1 MNKNFISVFFLMLAM
16 SVSAMAQ
23 SYEEDLA
30 FFKERVKTLGSDE
43 FGGRK
48 PLTEY
53 ETKTIHYIA
62 DEFKKLGLQPAN
74 GDSYFQPVKEI
85 STFTRPV
92 KDKITVKCA
101 KGSMDLKFSD
111 DIVVWTNRG
120 TEKVV
125 IPTTDYVFCGFGIN
139 APEYGWK
146 VCQASHV
153 QTNIALCSETMNA
166 EALGMKGWLSEE
178 ACKKMFALSGLNFG
192 ETIAAA
198 KKPGFKSFTMKAK
211 SKVILN
217 VKMTVGESHNVAA
230 VLPGTDLKDE
240 YLVFT
245 AHWDHFG
252 IGTPIDG
259 DSIYN
264 GASDNAS
271 GVATLM
277 LLAKKYQSL
286 PVRPRRSIVFV
297 AVTSEECG
305 LLGSQYYCEHPLFP
319 LSKTAINLNFDGTA
333 PRERTHDVSL
343 RAAGKTDTD
352 ALVIAMAAAQGRTVK
367 VITEDPAGGY
377 FRSDHFNFVK
387 KGVPTIL
394 VGGGK
399 DYVDKARHE
408 AKPKVYRYHQPNDEY
423 DESWWDFDGAMEDMN
438 LMFSIGLVIAN
449 NDEMPKWTKEA
460 DFQRQ

>member
-1 MNKNFISVFFLMLAM
+1 M
-16 SVSAMAQ
+16 
-23 SYEEDLA
+23 
-30 FFKERVKTLGSDE
+30 
-43 FGGRK
+43 
-48 PLTEY
+48 
-53 ETKTIHYIA
+53 
-62 DEFKKLGLQPAN
+62 
-74 GDSYFQPVKEI
+74 
-85 STFTRPV
+85 
-92 KDKITVKCA
+92 
-101 KGSMDLKFSD
+101 
-111 DIVVWTNRG
+111 
-120 TEKVV
+120 
-125 IPTTDYVFCGFGIN
+125 
-139 APEYGWK
+139 
-146 VCQASHV
+146 
-153 QTNIALCSETMNA
+153 
-166 EALGMKGWLSEE
+166 
-178 ACKKMFALSGLNFG
+178 
-192 ETIAAA
+192 
-198 KKPGFKSFTMKAK
+198 
-211 SKVILN
+211 
-217 VKMTVGESHNVAA
+217 AA

-333 PRERTHDVSL
+333 PRERTHDISL

-352 ALVIAMAAAQGRTVK
+352 ALVIAMASAQGRTVK